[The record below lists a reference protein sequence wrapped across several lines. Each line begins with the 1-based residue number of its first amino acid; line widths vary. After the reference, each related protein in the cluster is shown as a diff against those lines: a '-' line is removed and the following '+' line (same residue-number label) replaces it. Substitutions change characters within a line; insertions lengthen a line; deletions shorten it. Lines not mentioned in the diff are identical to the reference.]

1 MIIKSYP
8 KSELALLYFPDS
20 DPHVALNRLNSWIKR
35 CKPLVDALAGCYQ
48 SRHAKFYSPK
58 AVRLIVEYLGEP

>member
-1 MIIKSYP
+1 MKIKCYQ

-20 DPHVALNRLNSWIKR
+20 EPHTAVNRLSGWIQK
-35 CKPLVDALAGCYQ
+35 CKPLANALAGCNQ
-48 SRHAKFYSPK
+48 SRFAKFYSAR